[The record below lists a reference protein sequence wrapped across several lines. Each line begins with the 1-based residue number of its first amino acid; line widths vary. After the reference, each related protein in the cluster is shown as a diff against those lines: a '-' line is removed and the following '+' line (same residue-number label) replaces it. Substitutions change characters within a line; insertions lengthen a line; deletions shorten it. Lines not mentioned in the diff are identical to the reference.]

1 MPIIHIGQVSII
13 RALIFALYVLDS
25 IQSPQDIKQL
35 DLDQLQSLADEIR
48 AFLIE
53 NIQKTGGHLAPNL
66 GTVELIVAMHYV
78 FDTPDDSFV
87 FDVGHQAYTHKILT
101 GRKDKMSTLRKKD
114 GLSGFTKRSESEHD
128 AFGAGHSSTS
138 ISAALGIAIG
148 NKVNQVNH
156 KSIAVIGDGA
166 LTGGMSFEALN
177 HAGDSDADLLIILND
192 NDMSISKNVG
202 AMNKYLTKLI
212 SGKVYSTMKS
222 KSLGFLEKM
231 PMIHEFARRSEEH
244 LKGMVLP
251 STLFE
256 ELGVDYFGPIDGHD
270 LPMLVKTLQN
280 LKQLKMPRLLH
291 IITKKGY
298 GLKTAENDPCKFHG
312 IAPAE
317 SNSSTLPS
325 YSSVFGQW
333 LLDTATNDSKLMAIT
348 PAMCTGS
355 GMSEFEVK
363 FPDQYFDVGI
373 AEQHAVTFAGGL
385 ATQGLKPVVSIYS
398 TFLQRGY
405 DQLIHDIAL
414 QNLNVLFAIDR
425 AGLVGADG
433 ATHAGSFD
441 LSFLRCIPNLIIM
454 APSNSV
460 EMYQMLNSAYQ
471 LDGPV
476 CVRYPRGTSLIK
488 DYTSDN
494 TIEIGKANVA
504 RIGKKIAVFA
514 FGTTL
519 DQALIAGEELDA
531 TVVDMRFVKP
541 LDEDL
546 ILELSKTHQQLITIE
561 DNAITGGAGSSVSE
575 LLHAHKINT
584 PLTLLGLPD
593 SFTEQGSQE
602 ELYVLYGLDAN
613 AIIRAA
619 QS

>member
-1 MPIIHIGQVSII
+1 
-13 RALIFALYVLDS
+13 VLDS
-25 IQSPQDIKQL
+25 IQFPQDIKQL
-35 DLDQLQSLADEIR
+35 DLDQLQSLVDEIR

-66 GTVELIVAMHYV
+66 GTVELTVAMHYV

>member
-1 MPIIHIGQVSII
+1 MNIWLPS
-13 RALIFALYVLDS
+13 FYVLDS
-25 IQSPQDIKQL
+25 ITSAANIKQF
-35 DLDQLQSLADEIR
+35 DIAQLQSLAEEIR
-48 AFLIE
+48 TFLIE

-66 GTVELIVAMHYV
+66 GTIEMTIAMHYV
-78 FDTPDDSFV
+78 FDTPHDSFV

-101 GRKDKMSTLRKKD
+101 GRFDKMHTLRQKG
-114 GLSGFTKRSESEHD
+114 GLSGFTKRSESKHD
-128 AFGAGHSSTS
+128 SFGAGHSSTS

-148 NKVNQVNH
+148 NGINNSDG

-231 PMIHEFARRSEEH
+231 PKIHEFAKRSEEH

-256 ELGVDYFGPIDGHD
+256 ELGLDYFGPIDGHD
-270 LPMLVKTLQN
+270 LPALIQTLQN
-280 LKQLKMPRLLH
+280 LKQQTKPRLLH

-298 GLKTAENDPCKFHG
+298 GLETAENDPCKFHG
-312 IAPAE
+312 VAPA
-317 SNSSTLPS
+317 SLNSSNLPS
-325 YSSVFGQW
+325 YSAVFGDW
-333 LLDTATNDSKLMAIT
+333 LNNTALNHKNLIAIT

-355 GMSEFEVK
+355 GMSEFEK
-363 FPDQYFDVGI
+363 NYPKQYFDVGI
-373 AEQHAVTFAGGL
+373 AEQHAITFAGGL
-385 ATQGLKPVVSIYS
+385 ATQGLKPIVAIYS

-414 QNLNVLFAIDR
+414 QNLAVIFAIDR
-425 AGLVGADG
+425 AGLVGSDG

-454 APSNSV
+454 APSNA
-460 EMYQMLNSAYQ
+460 MQLYQMLNTAFETN
-471 LDGPV
+471 GTI
-476 CVRYPRGTSLIK
+476 CIRYPRGTSDVQNYI
-488 DYTSDN
+488 TN
-494 TIEIGKANVA
+494 ETISLGKAKIILEGSNVA
-504 RIGKKIAVFA
+504 IFA
-514 FGTTL
+514 FGIMVKS
-519 DQALIAGEELDA
+519 ALTAGKKLGA

-541 LDEDL
+541 LDEAL
-546 ILELSKTHQQLITIE
+546 IIKLASSHAKLICIE
-561 DNAITGGAGSSVSE
+561 DNAIMGGAGSAISE
-575 LLHAHKINT
+575 LLHQKNINT
-584 PLTLLGLPD
+584 TLSILGLPD
-593 SFTEQGSQE
+593 KFSEQGTQKQ
-602 ELYVLYGLDAN
+602 LYDLYGLNETGIMN
-613 AIIRAA
+613 AAR
-619 QS
+619 